1 MSRTLS
7 TLVVAGLM
15 MLAAGGRP
23 EAAQICGNPRDMAAD
38 FLLAECDNQQPQGGT
53 TAQEGQKRYKWW
65 RGEEAGRDF
74 GITPQQS
81 KDLEAIF
88 QQTLPMLKAKKADVD
103 REEKVLA
110 SLLAAANTTNE
121 SAVVQ
126 AVEKVEAARSS
137 LSRTFTMM
145 QYRMFRLLTAEQRA
159 KVQAYHDHSAQQQSN
174 PLSTRR

>member
-1 MSRTLS
+1 MSRTMS
-7 TLVVAGLM
+7 TLVVVGL
-15 MLAAGGRP
+15 MLAAGGRS
-23 EAAQICGNPRDMAAD
+23 EAAQICGTPRDQAAEV
-38 FLLAECDNQQPQGGT
+38 LLGECDNQQPQGGT
-53 TAQEGQKRYKWW
+53 AAQDSAKRHKWW
-65 RGEEAGRDF
+65 RGEEARTDF
-74 GITPQQS
+74 GITEQQS

-103 REEKVLA
+103 REEKVL
-110 SLLAAANTTNE
+110 SGLLAKASTTSE

-145 QYRMFRLLTAEQRA
+145 QYRMFRLLTPEQRA
-159 KVQAYHDHSAQQQSN
+159 KVQAYHDHTQQAG

>member
-7 TLVVAGLM
+7 TLVVVGLM
-15 MLAAGGRP
+15 VAAGGRS
-23 EAAQICGNPRDMAAD
+23 EAAQICENPRDMAAEA
-38 FLLAECDNQQPQGGT
+38 LLGECGNPQAQGGS
-53 TAQEGQKRYKWW
+53 ASQEGQKRQKWW

-103 REEKVLA
+103 REEKHLS
-110 SLLAAANTTNE
+110 SLLAAASTTNE

-126 AVEKVEAARSS
+126 SVEKVEAARSS

-145 QYRMFRLLTAEQRA
+145 QYRMFRLLTPEQRA
-159 KVQAYHDHSAQQQSN
+159 KVQAYHDHSAQGN
-174 PLSTRR
+174 ALSTRR

>member
-7 TLVVAGLM
+7 TLVVVGL
-15 MLAAGGRP
+15 MLAAGGRS
-23 EAAQICGNPRDMAAD
+23 EAAQICENPRDLAAEA
-38 FLLAECDNQQPQGGT
+38 LLGECGNPQAQSGG
-53 TAQEGQKRYKWW
+53 TAQEGQKRHKWW

-103 REEKVLA
+103 REEKNLQ
-110 SLLAAANTTNE
+110 SLMAAASTTNE

-137 LSRTFTMM
+137 LSRTYTMM
-145 QYRMFRLLTAEQRA
+145 QYRMFRLLTPEQRA
-159 KVQAYHDHSAQQQSN
+159 KVQAYHDHTQSGSA
-174 PLSTRR
+174 LSTRR

>member
-7 TLVVAGLM
+7 TLVVVGL
-15 MLAAGGRP
+15 MLAAAGRS
-23 EAAQICGNPRDMAAD
+23 EAAQICDNPRDMAAEA
-38 FLLAECDNQQPQGGT
+38 LLGECGNQPAQGGGAGT
-53 TAQEGQKRYKWW
+53 QEGQKRHKWW
-65 RGEEAGRDF
+65 RGEDARTDF
-74 GITPQQS
+74 GITEQQS

-103 REEKVLA
+103 REEKNLSSLMAKA
-110 SLLAAANTTNE
+110 STTNE

-145 QYRMFRLLTAEQRA
+145 QYRMFRLLTPEQRA
-159 KVQAYHDHSAQQQSN
+159 KVQAYHDHSQGGS

>member
-1 MSRTLS
+1 MSRTMS
-7 TLVVAGLM
+7 TLVVVGL
-15 MLAAGGRP
+15 MLAAGGRS
-23 EAAQICGNPRDMAAD
+23 EAAQICENPRDQAAEA
-38 FLLAECDNQQPQGGT
+38 LLGECGSQQAPAGT
-53 TAQEGQKRYKWW
+53 TAQEGTKRHKWW
-65 RGEEAGRDF
+65 RGDEARQDF
-74 GITPQQS
+74 GINEQQS

-103 REEKVLA
+103 REEKVLSTLMAKA
-110 SLLAAANTTNE
+110 STSNE

-145 QYRMFRLLTAEQRA
+145 QYRMFRLLTPEQRA
-159 KVQAYHDHSAQQQSN
+159 KVQAYHDHTQQGN

>member
-7 TLVVAGLM
+7 TLVVVGLL
-15 MLAAGGRP
+15 LAAGGRS
-23 EAAQICGNPRDMAAD
+23 EAVQICGTPRDMAAEV
-38 FLLAECDNQQPQGGT
+38 LLGECDNQQAQGAT
-53 TAQEGQKRYKWW
+53 SAQDAAQKRHKWW
-65 RGEEAGRDF
+65 RGEEARTDF
-74 GITPQQS
+74 GITEQQS

-103 REEKVLA
+103 REEKVLS
-110 SLLAAANTTNE
+110 SLLAKANTTNE

-159 KVQAYHDHSAQQQSN
+159 KVQAYHDHTQQQGS

>member
-7 TLVVAGLM
+7 TLVVVGL
-15 MLAAGGRP
+15 MLAAGGRSN
-23 EAAQICGNPRDMAAD
+23 AAQICENPRDMAAEA
-38 FLLAECDNQQPQGGT
+38 LLGECGNPQAPGGT
-53 TAQEGQKRYKWW
+53 STQESTKRYKWW
-65 RGEEAGRDF
+65 RGQEAGRDF

-88 QQTLPMLKAKKADVD
+88 QQTLPMLKGKKLDVD
-103 REEKVLA
+103 REEKILS
-110 SLLAAANTTNE
+110 SLLAQASTSNE

-159 KVQAYHDHSAQQQSN
+159 KVQAYHDHNTQPGN

>member
-1 MSRTLS
+1 MSRTMS
-7 TLVVAGLM
+7 TLVVVGLM
-15 MLAAGGRP
+15 LAVAGGRS
-23 EAAQICGNPRDMAAD
+23 EAAQICENPRDMAAEA
-38 FLLAECDNQQPQGGT
+38 LLGECGNPQAQSGSST
-53 TAQEGQKRYKWW
+53 QEGTKRHKWW
-65 RGEEAGRDF
+65 RGEEARHDF
-74 GITPQQS
+74 GITEQQS

-103 REEKVLA
+103 REEKHLS
-110 SLLAAANTTNE
+110 SLMAAASTSNE

-145 QYRMFRLLTAEQRA
+145 QYRMFRLLTPEQRA
-159 KVQAYHDHSAQQQSN
+159 KVQAYHDHTQQGGS

>member
-1 MSRTLS
+1 MSRTLN
-7 TLVVAGLM
+7 TLVVAGL

-23 EAAQICGNPRDMAAD
+23 EAAQICGTPRDMAAEV
-38 FLLAECDNQQPQGGT
+38 LLGECDSQQAQGGT
-53 TAQEGQKRYKWW
+53 SPQDSQKRHKWW
-65 RGEEAGRDF
+65 RGEEARTDF
-74 GITPQQS
+74 GITEQQS

-88 QQTLPMLKAKKADVD
+88 QQTLPMLKGKKADVD
-103 REEKVLA
+103 REEKVLSA
-110 SLLAAANTTNE
+110 LLAKASTTNE

-159 KVQAYHDHSAQQQSN
+159 KVQAYHDHTQQGS

>member
-1 MSRTLS
+1 MSRTMS
-7 TLVVAGLM
+7 TLVVVGL
-15 MLAAGGRP
+15 MLAAGGRS
-23 EAAQICGNPRDMAAD
+23 EAAQLCGNPRDMAAEA
-38 FLLAECDNQQPQGGT
+38 LLAECGGQQPQSGT
-53 TAQEGQKRYKWW
+53 PAQESTRRHKWW
-65 RGEEAGRDF
+65 RGEDARTDF
-74 GITPQQS
+74 GITEQQS

-103 REEKVLA
+103 REEKVLSTLMGKA
-110 SLLAAANTTNE
+110 STTNE

-145 QYRMFRLLTAEQRA
+145 QYRMFRLLTPEQRA
-159 KVQAYHDHSAQQQSN
+159 KVQAYHDHTQQQGN

>member
-7 TLVVAGLM
+7 TLVAVAL
-15 MLAAGGRP
+15 MLAGGGKP
-23 EAAQICGNPRDMAAD
+23 QAAQICGNPRDMAAEV
-38 FLLAECDNQQPQGGT
+38 LLGECDNQQAQGGSG
-53 TAQEGQKRYKWW
+53 AQEGQKRYKWW

-103 REEKVLA
+103 REEKHLS
-110 SLLAAANTTNE
+110 SLLAAASTTNE

-126 AVEKVEAARSS
+126 SVEKVEAARSS

-145 QYRMFRLLTAEQRA
+145 QYRMFRLLTPEQRA
-159 KVQAYHDHSAQQQSN
+159 KVQSYHDHTQQQGAN

>member
-1 MSRTLS
+1 MS
-7 TLVVAGLM
+7 TLVVVGLM
-15 MLAAGGRP
+15 LAVAGGRS
-23 EAAQICGNPRDMAAD
+23 EAAQFCGTPRDMAAEA
-38 FLLAECDNQQPQGGT
+38 LLGECDNQQPQGGT
-53 TAQEGQKRYKWW
+53 AAQDNTKRHKWW

-74 GITPQQS
+74 GITAQQS

-88 QQTLPMLKAKKADVD
+88 QQTLPMLKAKKLDVD
-103 REEKVLA
+103 REEKNLS
-110 SLLAAANTTNE
+110 SLMAAANTSNE

-145 QYRMFRLLTAEQRA
+145 QYRMFRLLTPEQRA
-159 KVQAYHDHSAQQQSN
+159 KVQAYHDHSQQGN